1 MPAKAAG
8 IVILSIACFFFVEI
22 LKLESSTLLLCCP
35 LVATLTLFARD
46 KSPSQKAPRG
56 EQINS
61 RFQNTNSF
69 SLLQSKIGYN
79 TTTEGILNAKLN
91 QSSPRVVAFHLC
103 LYAALA
109 LCVWGCSLFLG
120 EYGQFVA
127 NQICIYAALAVS
139 YNLINGVTGQ
149 LSLGANGFVAIG
161 AYTSAILLL
170 SEESKLDMFA
180 LGVSDLVLWLS
191 DSAFL
196 PALAASGFFCA
207 LLALLLSIP
216 TFRVRGDYL
225 AIVTLGFG
233 FIIKIVIEQ
242 ERTLTNGAIGL
253 DDIPRYT
260 NLYWSAFFALM
271 TCIFVLQIVYSKYG
285 RAMKA
290 VRDDED
296 AAIAMGIDA
305 FKVKTIAFCCSA
317 FVQGVGGG
325 LLAALLGSI
334 VAKDYG
340 FEFTF
345 KLLIIIVLGGLGSTS
360 GAVIGAVLVIGGG
373 EWLRFLDDD
382 LSFIGINGNYPGL
395 RMVVFSL
402 LLLFV
407 MLFIREG

>member
-1 MPAKAAG
+1 M
-8 IVILSIACFFFVEI
+8 
-22 LKLESSTLLLCCP
+22 
-35 LVATLTLFARD
+35 
-46 KSPSQKAPRG
+46 
-56 EQINS
+56 
-61 RFQNTNSF
+61 
-69 SLLQSKIGYN
+69 
-79 TTTEGILNAKLN
+79 NAKLN

-120 EYGQFVA
+120 EYGLFVA

-170 SEESKLDMFA
+170 DEESKLDMFA
-180 LGVSDLVLWLS
+180 LGVSDIVLWIN

-196 PALAASGFFCA
+196 PALVASGLFCA

-242 ERTLTNGAIGL
+242 ERTFTNGAIGL

-305 FKVKTIAFCCSA
+305 FKVKTIAFCSSA

-382 LSFIGINGNYPGL
+382 LSFIGIHGSYPGL

-407 MLFIREG
+407 MLFMREGILGKKEIWDKK

>member
-1 MPAKAAG
+1 MNWYTKNSA
-8 IVILSIACFFFVEI
+8 
-22 LKLESSTLLLCCP
+22 
-35 LVATLTLFARD
+35 LVLM
-46 KSPSQKAPRG
+46 
-56 EQINS
+56 
-61 RFQNTNSF
+61 
-69 SLLQSKIGYN
+69 
-79 TTTEGILNAKLN
+79 
-91 QSSPRVVAFHLC
+91 FHLC
-103 LYAALA
+103 LYIALA
-109 LCVWGCSLFLG
+109 FCVWFSSFVLG

-149 LSLGANGFVAIG
+149 LSLGANAFVALG
-161 AYTSAILLL
+161 AYTTAIMLLGADAKM
-170 SEESKLDMFA
+170 EMFE
-180 LGVSDLVLWLS
+180 LGISDIVLWVN

-196 PALAASGFFCA
+196 PALLFSGLLCS
-207 LLALLLSIP
+207 LLAFLLSIP
-216 TFRVRGDYL
+216 VFRVRGDYL

-233 FIIKIVIEQ
+233 FIIRIVIEQ

-253 DDIPRYT
+253 DDIPRYA
-260 NLYWSAFFALM
+260 NLYWSSFFALIS
-271 TCIFVLQIVYSKYG
+271 CILILQIVYSKYG

-290 VRDDED
+290 IRDDED

-305 FKVKTIAFCCSA
+305 FKIKTLAFCSSA
-317 FVQGVGGG
+317 FVQGIGGG

-360 GAVIGAVLVIGGG
+360 GAIIGAILVIGGG

-382 LSFIGINGNYPGL
+382 LSFIGIDGSYPGL

-402 LLLFV
+402 VLLFV
-407 MLFIREG
+407 MLFMREGIMGKHELWDKKPFWRKP